1 MAAPST
7 LQRPAFPKAL
17 VSDPPNPSQ
26 VLRVNQLDAIYLDN
40 ELISALKAQFS
51 RIFRYLPY
59 DVLMKYDIEIDSLL
73 QSLLFYFSL
82 YSNRPSPGDLLQN
95 LTLKHELTKKK
106 KYYYF
111 IMIILSPY
119 LWKKWLRFMTDRGY
133 SLLNLHNN
141 NNNNNTSLS
150 DKLKYK
156 LYQFCN
162 QLSIL
167 IRIVSLSHF
176 LYFLYYGKYR
186 TVIERLL
193 NIQLKYLNPNLN
205 RMITFDFMNQQIVW
219 NALSVCCYFLF

>member
-1 MAAPST
+1 MSGQSG
-7 LQRPAFPKAL
+7 LQRSAFPKRL
-17 VSDPPNPSQ
+17 LNDPPNPSQ

-40 ELISALKAQFS
+40 ELVSALKNQFS

-95 LTLKHELTKKK
+95 LTLKYKLTKKK

-111 IMIILSPY
+111 VMIIVLPY

-133 SLLNLHNN
+133 SLLNLHNH
-141 NNNNNTSLS
+141 NTETPLS

-162 QLSIL
+162 QISIL
-167 IRIVSLSHF
+167 VRVVSLSHF
-176 LYFLYYGKYR
+176 LYFLYFGKYR
-186 TVIERLL
+186 TLIERLL

-219 NALSVCCYFLF
+219 NALSVC